1 MAYDG
6 VGGTNLTQRGGAVVN
21 EHTDLTVDAEVLA
34 RHDRP
39 GPRYTS
45 YPPANVWDGAFPEAR
60 YRQALAE
67 AAEQTGPL
75 SLYVHIP
82 FCHGRCAYCGCNVI
96 VNRKPGAEDRYL
108 DYVERELALLAGFV
122 GHRPVAQLHWGG
134 GTPTFLTVERLERLH
149 AAVAGRFDFAPGAE
163 LALEADPRATTREQ
177 VRVLRALGFN
187 RVSLGVQDFDP
198 AVQEAIG
205 RNQTEE
211 QTRRLMDWLREEGF
225 GGINIDLVYG
235 LPKQNLEAWDYTL
248 AAIAELAPGRL
259 AVYSYAHLPSKLH
272 NQRRIV
278 EEELPPRET
287 KYELFALARRRLL
300 EAGYRAIGM
309 DHFAAPGNEL
319 TQAMDAGR
327 LRRNF
332 MGYTVQPGADMLGV
346 GASAIGDIQGVYA
359 QNAKKLSTYYQALD
373 EGRFPVHSGHALS
386 PDDAMRRWAIHE
398 LMCNF
403 TVDHAAFKARFGQ
416 PFAEAFAGQ
425 EAALKDLEAA
435 DFIERGPDRLAVKPM
450 GRLFIRNVAMAFDAY
465 LGRAVSEK
473 AYSRTV

>member
-45 YPPANVWDGAFPEAR
+45 YPPANVWDGTFPEAR

-82 FCHGRCAYCGCNVI
+82 FCRERCAFCGCNVI
-96 VNRKPGAEDRYL
+96 VNRKRGAEDGYL
-108 DYVERELALLAGFV
+108 DYVERELALLAEFV

-163 LALEADPRATTREQ
+163 LALEADPRVTTREQ

-248 AAIAELAPGRL
+248 AAIAELRPERL

-272 NQRRIV
+272 NQQRIV
-278 EEELPPRET
+278 EDDLPPRET

-309 DHFAAPGNEL
+309 DHFAAPHDEL
-319 TQAMDAGR
+319 TQAMDA
-327 LRRNF
+327 
-332 MGYTVQPGADMLGV
+332 
-346 GASAIGDIQGVYA
+346 
-359 QNAKKLSTYYQALD
+359 
-373 EGRFPVHSGHALS
+373 
-386 PDDAMRRWAIHE
+386 
-398 LMCNF
+398 
-403 TVDHAAFKARFGQ
+403 
-416 PFAEAFAGQ
+416 
-425 EAALKDLEAA
+425 
-435 DFIERGPDRLAVKPM
+435 
-450 GRLFIRNVAMAFDAY
+450 
-465 LGRAVSEK
+465 
-473 AYSRTV
+473 

>member
-1 MAYDG
+1 MS
-6 VGGTNLTQRGGAVVN
+6 
-21 EHTDLTVDAEVLA
+21 EHTDLAVDAEVLA
-34 RHDRP
+34 RHDRA

-45 YPPANVWDGAFPEAR
+45 YPPANVWDGAFPETR

-75 SLYVHIP
+75 SVYVHIP
-82 FCHGRCAYCGCNVI
+82 FCQGRCAYCGCNVI
-96 VNRKPGAEDRYL
+96 VNRKPGDEDGYL
-108 DYVERELALLAGFV
+108 DYVERELALLAEFV

-134 GTPTFLTVERLERLH
+134 GTPTFLSADQLKRLH
-149 AAVAGRFDFAPGAE
+149 AMVRGRFSFAEGAE
-163 LALEADPRATTREQ
+163 QALEVDPRVTTREQ
-177 VRVLRALGFN
+177 ARVLRALGFN

-205 RNQTEE
+205 RNQTED

-235 LPKQNLEAWDYTL
+235 LPKQNLEVWDRTL
-248 AAIAELAPGRL
+248 GVIAELGPERL

-300 EAGYRAIGM
+300 ETGYRAIGM
-309 DHFAAPGNEL
+309 DHFAAPSDEL
-319 TQAMDAGR
+319 TEAMDVGR

-346 GASAIGDIQGVYA
+346 GTSAIGNIQGVYA
-359 QNAKKLSTYYQALD
+359 QNTKELSTYYQTLD
-373 EGRFPVHSGHALS
+373 EGRFPVHAGHALS
-386 PDDAMRRWAIHE
+386 ADDAMRRWVIHE

-403 TVDHAAFKARFGQ
+403 GVDHAAFEARFGL
-416 PFAEAFAGQ
+416 PFTEAFA
-425 EAALKDLEAA
+425 EEDAALKDMEAA
-435 DFIERGPDRLAVKPM
+435 DFIERRPDRLTVKPL
-450 GRLFIRNVAMAFDAY
+450 GRLFIRNVAMTFDAY